1 MQSTTSR
8 LRVMGRMGWTGWALL
23 VATLVS
29 VLSATTNASN
39 ERTGWLLLR
48 VEDTRGQPLAARV
61 RVRPEG
67 WSERGRLGLWGDID
81 VLARDG
87 HAQVA
92 LAPGRYQVFVSRGTE
107 WSLARSTLDIP
118 AGVSVQRTTVL
129 SHQVSLPGWRAAD
142 LHVHT
147 EHSDDAKKH
156 GGVSVAALLAEG
168 IEFAVGTD
176 HNRVGGLGPGI
187 DSAAGAE
194 ITTWNPEVGHFNAF
208 PLSRMPRWHGTSPT
222 QLFAELRRD
231 PDVFV
236 QVNHPRLDDHIAY
249 FTLGGFDGQGF
260 ARAEFNLDVD
270 GLEVW
275 NGYDLARP
283 EKVDALLREW
293 RGWIARGK
301 RLTATGGSDCHGATG
316 HRPGYPRT
324 YVQATT
330 AAGMAAALRVGRAFV
345 SNGPLLSLRV
355 NGAHETGATVTDRK
369 RRVEAE
375 ITVLAPDW
383 MKVERAELWA
393 GETLIWSQ
401 TLAPERESAAS
412 PVRPLNFRARV
423 VIDTTDV
430 RTLHAV
436 ARGGSGLDL
445 LLGRDGVVPLAFT
458 NPIYFERTDARH
470 TTPK

>member
-1 MQSTTSR
+1 
-8 LRVMGRMGWTGWALL
+8 MGWTFLFAAL
-23 VATLVS
+23 VP
-29 VLSATTNASN
+29 VLSATTSASN
-39 ERTGWLLLR
+39 ESTGWLLLR

-61 RVRPEG
+61 RVRPQS
-67 WSERGRLGLWGDID
+67 WAERGRLQIWQGID

-92 LAPGRYQVFVSRGTE
+92 LAPGRYEVFVSRGSE
-107 WSLARSTLDIP
+107 WSLSRSDLDVLH
-118 AGVSVQRTTVL
+118 GVSVQRTAIL
-129 SHQVSLPGWRAAD
+129 SHQVSLPGWHAAD

-147 EHSDDAKKH
+147 EHSSDAKAH
-156 GGVSVAALLAEG
+156 GGVSAAALLAEG
-168 IEFAVGTD
+168 IELAVATD
-176 HNRVGGLGPGI
+176 HNRIGDLGPGI
-187 DSAAGAE
+187 ESAPGAE
-194 ITTWNPEVGHFNAF
+194 ITTWAPEVGHFNAF
-208 PLSRMPRWHGTSPT
+208 PLTRMPRWHGTSPT

-231 PDVFV
+231 PNVFV

-249 FTLGGFDGQGF
+249 FTLGGFDGDTF
-260 ARAEFNLDVD
+260 ERTEFNLDVD

-283 EKVDALLREW
+283 DKVDALLREW

-324 YVQATT
+324 YVQAKT
-330 AAGMAAALRVGRAFV
+330 ASAMAPALRAGRAFV

-355 NGAHETGATVTDRK
+355 NDEHEAGATVMAHK

-383 MKVERAELWA
+383 MQVERAELWA

-401 TLAPERESAAS
+401 ALSTERTEHRGPDGS
-412 PVRPLNFRARV
+412 LHFHARV
-423 VIDTTDV
+423 TVDTKDV

-458 NPIYFERTDARH
+458 NPIYFADADARQ
-470 TTPK
+470 TAPK